1 MKRKFNVDH
10 LKTWKKTV
18 SVVNKVASV
27 VNKDMNVIL
36 FDDLEKTER
45 RLLDMTAR
53 KERRLQNIRVRNERY
68 ADRDAQN
75 ENSSNKIAELN
86 QEKQQMKEE
95 IALLKLK
102 IDVLLNML
110 SQATAVTNIQH
121 DELTRLR
128 AQIGES

>member
-1 MKRKFNVDH
+1 MKRKLNVDH

-18 SVVNKVASV
+18 SV